1 MEYLFRIECSN
12 LRGEVKLTQSIIT
25 ELGHTIRELRLSKN
39 MTQQELAEKSELS
52 LPFINLIE
60 NNKRNVS
67 LETLEKLLNALDI
80 SFSDFFL
87 PFSQNSDKNLEEFL
101 HLLSCSPNKD
111 KLIELFTQF
120 IALSNK

>member
-1 MEYLFRIECSN
+1 M
-12 LRGEVKLTQSIIT
+12 TQSIIT

-87 PFSQNSDKNLEEFL
+87 PFSQNNDKNLEDFL